1 MNHIGL
7 LHKKTVQN
15 NFKIDEAEVSAK
27 KIFKVDIA
35 RILMAIEEYESA
47 IDKGELDIQIIQTL
61 TVTLYPQA
69 IEYYSAFD
77 NHMYNDLLNR
87 MQSLLQRPDI

>member
-35 RILMAIEEYESA
+35 RILMAIEEYENA
-47 IDKGELDIQIIQTL
+47 IDKGELDI
-61 TVTLYPQA
+61 
-69 IEYYSAFD
+69 
-77 NHMYNDLLNR
+77 
-87 MQSLLQRPDI
+87 